1 MARLRPVPSIRSK
14 PGYDGGEY
22 CEGPETICD
31 LGAGVPN
38 HSELELRCG
47 VPHRLGGDAEAG
59 GMKWKYALG
68 THTLRV
74 DGKLL
79 AEKNCKTFADDAIQQ
94 VR

>member
-1 MARLRPVPSIRSK
+1 
-14 PGYDGGEY
+14 
-22 CEGPETICD
+22 
-31 LGAGVPN
+31 
-38 HSELELRCG
+38 
-47 VPHRLGGDAEAG
+47 
-59 GMKWKYALG
+59 MKWKYALG